1 MHQLGASSLSASDQ
15 ILMVRQK
22 KLPLLVSGCLLEFG
36 VWQPAP
42 LSFLL
47 LLSSVPLE
55 KSFKVTE
62 KKKLISQLS
71 KFL

>member
-15 ILMVRQK
+15 TLKVKQK
-22 KLPLLVSGCLLEFG
+22 KLPLLISGCLLESG
-36 VWQPAP
+36 VWQPAL

-47 LLSSVPLE
+47 LLSSVPFE
-55 KSFKVTE
+55 KSFKVRE
-62 KKKLISQLS
+62 KKRLISQLS